1 MLKHVEFAI
10 NNTPNAYTKQIPA
23 QLVFGDLPRTPI
35 DLVVSRDAANPR
47 AAQHVSAVH
56 ELTRRMPD
64 ALAHAQS
71 Y

>member
-10 NNTPNAYTKQIPA
+10 NNTPNASTKQIPA
-23 QLVFGDLPRTPI
+23 QMVFGDLPRLPI
-35 DLVVSRDAANPR
+35 DLAVSRDVANSR

-56 ELTRRMPD
+56 EVTRRARD
-64 ALAHAQS
+64 ALARAQD